1 VVKFI
6 LSVGVIIIHH
16 VGYCIQQ
23 AMPLK
28 NTEGMIDA
36 SIFPINYFAVK
47 QLGYFHEDAEE
58 GIAKALK
65 DL

>member
-1 VVKFI
+1 MKGSWLLVMNA
-6 LSVGVIIIHH
+6 S
-16 VGYCIQQ
+16 Q

-36 SIFPINYFAVK
+36 SIFPVNYFSVK
-47 QLGYFHEDAEE
+47 QLAYFHEDAVE

-65 DL
+65 EM